1 MLSNHPEKIIFDATN
16 NQDLDSKT
24 TTQLIDLSCLD
35 IQNSAIIKRIEID
48 TYGEVL
54 VKRLK
59 AMGIVPEKQIMVLR
73 KSCFGG
79 PIHIRVGISTELAI
93 RREEAKTIFV
103 QPLNRT

>member
-1 MLSNHPEKIIFDATN
+1 MLSNHPEKKFFEAEN
-16 NQDLDSKT
+16 NPDLDSQT

-35 IQNSAIIKRIEID
+35 IQKSAIIKIIEID

-54 VKRLK
+54 IKRLK
-59 AMGIVPEKQIMVLR
+59 AMGVVPEKQIMVLR

-103 QPLNRT
+103 KPLIL

>member
-1 MLSNHPEKIIFDATN
+1 MLSNNPEEIISDPEN

-24 TTQLIDLSCLD
+24 TTQLLDLSCLD
-35 IQNSAIIKRIEID
+35 IQSPAIIKRIEID

-54 VKRLK
+54 VKRLQ
-59 AMGIVPEKQIMVLR
+59 AMGVVPEKQIMVLR

-79 PIHIRVGISTELAI
+79 PIHIRVGVSTELAI

-103 QPLNRT
+103 QPLIL